1 MPNGASPGAG
11 GTEAGASGGLYGSLL
26 QLLATAMAVLHN
38 RLELFSVELEEE
50 KLRILRVMAWGAA
63 AFLLLGMGMASLAA
77 FIAVALWDEHRL
89 LALGIITLMFAGAGL
104 LALRAAARWVRAPS
118 GLFAASLAE
127 LRRDHDELTS
137 GR

>member
-1 MPNGASPGAG
+1 MPNGASPETGGAAG
-11 GTEAGASGGLYGSLL
+11 GSGGGLYGSLL
-26 QLLATAMAVLHN
+26 QLFATALALLHN
-38 RLELFSVELEEE
+38 RLELLSVELEEE
-50 KLRILRVMAWGAA
+50 KLRLLRVMAWGAA

-77 FIAVALWDEHRL
+77 FIAVALWSEHRL
-89 LALGIITLMFAGAGL
+89 LALGLVTLMFAVAGL
-104 LALRAAARWVRAPS
+104 VALRAAARWVRVPS